1 MAVVLQ
7 KIKYLKIN
15 DILPNPYQVRKN
27 FDRQALF
34 RLAESIKENGILSPI
49 VVRGGIKGYE
59 LICGQRRLRAAVIAG
74 LKEVPAVVI
83 KAGDA
88 QCAYLSLAENTQRV
102 DLEYSEEAEG
112 YYNLLSYHH
121 MKKDSVVKKLATDV
135 THISEKIRILS
146 LSDKVRYKLEEKGL
160 SEQYARELLKLH
172 DEYRQLDIIDKIA
185 AEDLTCS
192 ETAALVRKELR
203 MMGRENSRRNK
214 FTHIKGDASLTMPI
228 YINTVN
234 KTLDMLKKSGAKI
247 SVSES
252 ENEDYSEFVLRIHK
266 K

>member
-1 MAVVLQ
+1 MAVSIQ

-15 DILPNPYQVRKN
+15 DILPNPYQVRKS
-27 FDRQALF
+27 FDRKALF
-34 RLAESIKENGILSPI
+34 ELAGSIKENGMLSPI

-74 LKEVPAVVI
+74 LKEIPAVIV

-102 DLEYSEEAEG
+102 ALEYSEEAEG

-121 MKKDSVVKKLATDV
+121 VKKDVLVKKLATDV
-135 THISEKIRILS
+135 TRISEKIRLLS
-146 LSDKVRYKLEEKGL
+146 LSNTVRYKLEENGL
-160 SEQYARELLKLH
+160 SENYARELLKLH
-172 DEYRQLDIIDKIA
+172 DEYRQLDIIEKIA
-185 AEDLTCS
+185 AEDLTCA
-192 ETAALVRKELR
+192 ETAALVKKELR

-214 FTHIKGDASLTMPI
+214 QTHIKGDMSLTIPI

-234 KTLDMLKKSGAKI
+234 KTVDMLKKSGANITI
-247 SVSES
+247 SQS
-252 ENEDYSEFVLRIHK
+252 ENDDYSEFVLRIHK